1 MGGSFCSTVVAAWED
16 KIPLF
21 TVCFQ
26 SILLLPSEQ
35 DLDISL
41 YSKTLRAV
49 DKMLHMLVFV
59 YPTARIG
66 EELHSIFQC
75 FVKHF
80 YSSETTNLILVALQ
94 GMKDCSNYNTQVT
107 ANLMAVLTVDFKS
120 TPTDVSSCLLGD

>member
-1 MGGSFCSTVVAAWED
+1 MGGSLCSTVVAVWED
-16 KIPLF
+16 KISLL

-41 YSKTLRAV
+41 YSK
-49 DKMLHMLVFV
+49 
-59 YPTARIG
+59 
-66 EELHSIFQC
+66 C

-80 YSSETTNLILVALQ
+80 YSSETTDLILVALQ

-107 ANLMAVLTVDFKS
+107 ATLMAVLTVDFKS